1 MPSLSIY
8 GFLSLRRCFAM
19 SQKRLAA
26 DPNLGIMDIQ
36 GVSLGHWNK
45 YKDFDLLT
53 FVECPDHQKWS
64 WKTTPNVAWMSKT
77 ADMISAFL
85 RVAPNGALQSQKVKG
100 ALRVKDFSKLQDQS
114 LSIFCDTDWSD
125 KCDLRLR
132 THEESFC

>member
-19 SQKRLAA
+19 SQKRLVA

-36 GVSLGHWNK
+36 GVILGHWNK

-53 FVECPDHQKWS
+53 FLECPGHQKWS
-64 WKTTPNVAWMSKT
+64 WKTAPNVAWMSKT

-100 ALRVKDFSKLQDQS
+100 ALHVKDFSKLQDQS
-114 LSIFCDTDWSD
+114 LSI
-125 KCDLRLR
+125 LR
-132 THEESFC
+132 H

>member
-53 FVECPDHQKWS
+53 FWS
-64 WKTTPNVAWMSKT
+64 WKTAPHVAWMSKT
-77 ADMISAFL
+77 ADMISVFL

-100 ALRVKDFSKLQDQS
+100 ALHVKDFSKLQDQS
-114 LSIFCDTDWSD
+114 LSI
-125 KCDLRLR
+125 LR
-132 THEESFC
+132 H